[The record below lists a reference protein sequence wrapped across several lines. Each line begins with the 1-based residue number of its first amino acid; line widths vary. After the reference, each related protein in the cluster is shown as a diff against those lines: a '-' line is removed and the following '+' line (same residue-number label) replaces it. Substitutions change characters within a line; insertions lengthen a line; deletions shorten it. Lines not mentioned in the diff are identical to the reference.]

1 LTWKPDEE
9 SGMLSVA
16 FDNGARLRIKPDSS
30 YEAWTV
36 SGPRGMLVVSM
47 PRGEL
52 AIWDEKQDD

>member
-1 LTWKPDEE
+1 
-9 SGMLSVA
+9 MLSVA